1 MIFSA
6 VFLLSLSSLA
16 IEVLLTRV
24 FSVSQWNHLS
34 FMVISVALFGF
45 AASGTFLSIL
55 DTRKTGWEK
64 KLSAARAI
72 HNLIFLYIGAAIGSF
87 ITINNVPLDY
97 FRLPLE
103 PVQIFYLL
111 VVYLVLTLPFFFTGM
126 MVTIAF
132 VSFPEKTGYVYFAS
146 MAGAACGACLPVFAL
161 SVLSE
166 GRLIIASALIPL
178 IIPVFSIVAQ
188 LGFPKQRS
196 ITPAKNQKAGLIIV
210 SGMIIVA
217 AIIVTSVGEKMVE
230 VKPSAYKAAG
240 QLLQFPDTRITGT
253 ANNIRGRIERIKS
266 PYIRFASGLSLK
278 YTRRLPGQDAI
289 FRDGDN
295 QFVLYHFNSPNDAS
309 FAEST
314 LAYAGYDL
322 VRDPQDILLIQNGG
336 GLAIPCAI
344 ASKAQKITVVEQNPK
359 VAQMIRAHYKLPVV
373 NQNSRAFMARSDR
386 LYDIVH
392 IENWGTSI
400 PGTAALTQ
408 DYAFT
413 VKAFIDYL
421 AHLSER
427 GILIVS
433 RKLLL
438 PPADSVRLWS
448 TAYAALTVLK
458 FKNPDQHIALLRNWN
473 TFTLIVSSQP
483 LKNGERLI
491 QFADRHNFDPVYLP
505 SLEQSR
511 VNRYSIFATP
521 YHFSEINHLARA
533 YQSEKET
540 GFFQSYL
547 LDVAPQTDNRP
558 FPARFLKWFR
568 LPELYKSTG
577 SRPYS
582 LLMSGEI
589 VILVVFVEAFLISLF
604 LLSLPFLT
612 IKKGGP
618 KPSIP
623 EVAYFLSVGAG
634 FMFVELY
641 FIKQFILLFG
651 NPVISFTVVLSG
663 ILVFSALGG
672 FWSQYMSYNGIKKT
686 LICLI
691 ILLVIIFLCLETV
704 TYEILGLPDTVQY
717 ILAILIL
724 LPCGVLI
731 GLPFPLGMRYMVKS
745 SAKRAHAWT
754 ANGCS
759 SVLTSIIAAQIALSI
774 GISYIIAGAAAS
786 YFLAFVVASN
796 ARFGKI

>member
-55 DTRKTGWEK
+55 DTRKTGWEQK
-64 KLSAARAI
+64 ISATGSI
-72 HNLIFLYIGAAIGSF
+72 HNLIFLYIGAAIASF
-87 ITINNVPLDY
+87 VTINNIPLDY

-146 MAGAACGACLPVFAL
+146 MAGAACGACLPIFAL
-161 SVLSE
+161 STLNE

-178 IIPVFSIVAQ
+178 IIPVFSIVSQ
-188 LGFPKQRS
+188 YGFAKQRS
-196 ITPAKNQKAGLIIV
+196 ISPAKNKIAGLIFG

-217 AIIVTSVGEKMVE
+217 VILVTSPGEKMVE
-230 VKPSAYKAAG
+230 VKPSAYKSTG

-253 ANNIRGRIERIKS
+253 RNDIRGRIERITS
-266 PYIRFASGLSLK
+266 PYIRFAPGLSLK

-295 QFVLYHFNSPNDAS
+295 QFVLYHLNSLNDAS
-309 FAEST
+309 FAKYT
-314 LAYAGYDL
+314 LAYAGYYL
-322 VRDPQDILLIQNGG
+322 IRDPQNILLIQNGG
-336 GLAIPCAI
+336 GLAIPCAL

-359 VAQMIRAHYKLPVV
+359 VAQMIRAHYNLPVV
-373 NQNSRAFMARSDR
+373 NQNSRAFMARSNR

-413 VKAFIDYL
+413 LEAFIDYL

-448 TAYAALTVLK
+448 TAYEALKVLQ
-458 FKNPDQHIALLRNWN
+458 FNNPDQHIALLRNWD

-505 SLEQSR
+505 FLEQGR

-521 YHFSEINHLARA
+521 YHFSEINRLIKA
-533 YQSEKET
+533 YQSENET

-577 SRPYS
+577 SRLYT

-589 VILVVFVEAFLISLF
+589 VILVVFVEAFFISFF
-604 LLSLPFLT
+604 LMSLPFLS
-612 IKKGGP
+612 IKNGGS
-618 KPSIP
+618 KPATSK
-623 EVAYFLSVGAG
+623 VVYFLSVGAG

-641 FIKQFILLFG
+641 FIKQFILFFG

-672 FWSQYMSYNGIKKT
+672 FWSQHMSYKGIKKA
-686 LICLI
+686 LIGLI
-691 ILLVIIFLCLETV
+691 VLLVIIFLGLETV
-704 TYEILGLPDTVQY
+704 TYKILGLPDTAQY

-731 GLPFPLGMRYMVKS
+731 GLPFPLGMRYLVKS
-745 SAKRAHAWT
+745 SARRAHAWT
-754 ANGCS
+754 ANGCA

-786 YFLAFVVASN
+786 YFLALLVASN
-796 ARFGKI
+796 TKFEKI